1 MAGSTSLT
9 MLKVMHPQRNR
20 APTVLCFSDELRGT
34 AGTLGYGSGDAEE
47 LMGAAIAMGIE
58 REYWTREDLV
68 ITTKIFNGT
77 PARWAEGAMTMN
89 RSGLSRKHLYEGLKA
104 SLRRFNLEYID
115 CVFCHSV
122 DPVTP
127 IEEVVRAFNILIDK
141 GMCFYWGTSTWTAR
155 MVEEAC
161 AVADRLG
168 LQGPVMEQPK
178 YNLLSREIVEK
189 EYAELYPRIGLTV
202 FSPLAGGILTGKY
215 SGNVIPEGSRQ
226 VRR

>member
-1 MAGSTSLT
+1 MT

-155 MVEEAC
+155 DAWC
-161 AVADRLG
+161 AAR
-168 LQGPVMEQPK
+168 
-178 YNLLSREIVEK
+178 S
-189 EYAELYPRIGLTV
+189 
-202 FSPLAGGILTGKY
+202 TGAT
-215 SGNVIPEGSRQ
+215 GAART
-226 VRR
+226 